1 MWWWFKKRKDKSSDD
16 KRWASLAASLKLSF
30 SQVKEDIDHLTSS
43 DSSQNQKLDDV
54 SRRMQLVESRLDS
67 LYLLNVTRNHHLQQE
82 IPERKETKQQT
93 NPETTLHLIENLTD
107 VQRAILMTLAQVTHE
122 VPSHQISLR
131 DLSLELYPN
140 KRYNDVR
147 TMMSEYTDK
156 LLEFGLINKKRKG
169 REVVISLTDKT
180 QQMQATPPP
189 VPRPHIIQAQHKP
202 LQEHKEPHT
211 EHHTTQPPTSHQTH
225 PSQKEHKAINK
236 KQKEH
241 KEHNKETHE
250 HQKEH
255 HKKD

>member
-1 MWWWFKKRKDKSSDD
+1 MWWWFKKTKGKPSDD

-131 DLSLELYPN
+131 DLSLKLYPN

-180 QQMQATPPP
+180 QQIYGGLAGQGNSFKDNLFNSSNYGNYSLLFYSDLAIFLFTFLGLIYL
-189 VPRPHIIQAQHKP
+189 VVK
-202 LQEHKEPHT
+202 K
-211 EHHTTQPPTSHQTH
+211 H
-225 PSQKEHKAINK
+225 PYNR
-236 KQKEH
+236 
-241 KEHNKETHE
+241 
-250 HQKEH
+250 
-255 HKKD
+255 